1 MKIIVDADACPV
13 KQIIENLCMRNQLK
27 LIFVSNHHH
36 MISSDW
42 GDIIIVDADS
52 QSADIAIANLA
63 TVNDI
68 VVTQD
73 YGLASMVL
81 GKKAKAI
88 SPGGRVY
95 TMDNIDGLLMQ
106 RFLNAR
112 ARQAREKIKGPKKRN
127 NEDDMRFEKNFSK
140 LISSTVNEID

>member
-13 KQIIENLCMRNQLK
+13 KEIIEHIADQYCIK
-27 LIFVSNHHH
+27 LILVSNPHH
-36 MISSDW
+36 IITSNW
-42 GDIIIVDADS
+42 GEIITVDPAS

-63 TVNDI
+63 KENDI

-81 GKKAKAI
+81 GKKALAI

-95 TMDNIDGLLMQ
+95 TIDNIDSLLMQ
-106 RFLNAR
+106 RYLHSKAR
-112 ARQAREKIKGPKKRN
+112 KAREKIKGPKKRN
-127 NEDDMRFEKNFSK
+127 MEDDIRFKTNFSS
-140 LISSTVNEID
+140 LIMKFI

>member
-13 KQIIENLCMRNQLK
+13 KQIIENLCIRYKIK
-27 LIFVSNHHH
+27 LIFVSNPHH
-36 MISSDW
+36 IITSDW
-42 GDIIIVDADS
+42 GKIITVDSES

-63 TVNDI
+63 TENDI

-81 GKKAKAI
+81 GKKAMAI
-88 SPGGRVY
+88 NPAGRVY
-95 TMDNIDGLLMQ
+95 TIDNIDGLLMQ

-112 ARQAREKIKGPKKRN
+112 ARQVREKIKGPKKRN
-127 NEDDMRFEKNFSK
+127 NEDDIKFEKNLSS
-140 LISSTVNEID
+140 LILSSINKME